1 MIKTKN
7 ISTIYF
13 YIFFLIINIMGLT
26 TASCND
32 IDNNKRETKSN
43 QAVNDTDNN
52 KEIESSQTTKEIPI
66 YGYIEN
72 IYIDNGRLKLKAK
85 LDSGAKT
92 SSLNALE
99 VVEFERDGK
108 EWIKFYMKNPENK
121 EKVAFEKQ
129 IIRHT
134 KIKQQGTENQKRPV
148 VMMEIQLGNT
158 RVEREFS
165 LVSRDKFIYQV
176 LLGRNFINGIAL
188 IDVSRT
194 FLASSTIVA
203 EKD

>member
-1 MIKTKN
+1 MIKIKN

-13 YIFFLIINIMGLT
+13 YILFLIINITSLT

-32 IDNNKRETKSN
+32 IDNNKEAESS
-43 QAVNDTDNN
+43 QALNDIDNN
-52 KEIESSQTTKEIPI
+52 NETESSQTTKEIPI

-99 VVEFERDGK
+99 AVEFERDGK
-108 EWIKFYMKNPENK
+108 DWIKFYMTNPENK
-121 EKVAFEKQ
+121 EKVAFERQ
-129 IIRHT
+129 IRRYT
-134 KIKQQGTENQKRPV
+134 KIKQHGTANQKRPV